1 MLTRRL
7 IVHRQLESNMS
18 SLRVDIQK
26 GPKSIIDAHTT
37 QETDIK
43 HVFATTLHFEYPI
56 VA

>member
-1 MLTRRL
+1 MLTTRL
-7 IVHRQLESNMS
+7 IPQRQHESNS

-26 GPKSIIDAHTT
+26 GPKSIIDVHTT

-43 HVFATTLHFEYPI
+43 HVFATTLHFEYPT